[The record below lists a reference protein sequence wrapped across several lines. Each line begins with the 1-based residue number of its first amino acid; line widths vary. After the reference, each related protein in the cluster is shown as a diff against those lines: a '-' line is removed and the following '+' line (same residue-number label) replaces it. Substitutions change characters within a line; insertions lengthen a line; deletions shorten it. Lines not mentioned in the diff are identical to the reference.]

1 MRNAMSERDYTVIDG
16 SYGEGGGQI
25 LRTSLSLAALTGRP
39 LKLVNIRG
47 KRKKPGLRPQHLTGV
62 KACAAVSG
70 AKVADA
76 RLGKQNL
83 TFKPKEISGG
93 SYNFRIPTA
102 GAATL
107 VLQAILPP
115 LWKAKGESSLL
126 VGGGTHVPW
135 SPPFHYLAEVF
146 VPTLD
151 RLGFTGEIQISR
163 WGWYPK
169 GGGEI
174 EASLRSCN
182 PSGSIILDR
191 PFKLKRVTG
200 ISASSRLPEH
210 VRVRQKRQLLL
221 RFEKAGIDAEI
232 GLMDVPAL
240 NPGSLVFLCAQG
252 GESVAGFSSLGARGK
267 RAERVADEAANALF
281 QFLDSEAALDH
292 YLADQILIYLA
303 ITPGEHRFTTS
314 KITRHLLTNTWV
326 IEQFLPVHFEVKGG
340 VGEAGTVIKRDV

>member
-1 MRNAMSERDYTVIDG
+1 
-16 SYGEGGGQI
+16 
-25 LRTSLSLAALTGRP
+25 
-39 LKLVNIRG
+39 
-47 KRKKPGLRPQHLTGV
+47 V

-83 TFKPKEISGG
+83 TFKPEEISGG

-146 VPTLD
+146 VPTLE
-151 RLGFTGEIQISR
+151 RFGFTCEIQIR
-163 WGWYPK
+163 HWGWYPK

-174 EASLRSCN
+174 EASLRSCK
-182 PSGSIILDR
+182 PSGSVILDR

-232 GLMDVPAL
+232 GLMDVPAR

-252 GESVAGFSSLGARGK
+252 EESVAGFSSLGARGK

-303 ITPGEHRFTTS
+303 ITPGKHRFTTS
-314 KITRHLLTNTWV
+314 KITRHLLTNAWV

-340 VGEAGTVIKRDV
+340 VGEAGTVSKRDV

>member
-1 MRNAMSERDYTVIDG
+1 V
-16 SYGEGGGQI
+16 Q
-25 LRTSLSLAALTGRP
+25 
-39 LKLVNIRG
+39 
-47 KRKKPGLRPQHLTGV
+47 
-62 KACAAVSG
+62 ACAAVSG
-70 AKVADA
+70 AKVAGA
-76 RLGKQNL
+76 KLGEQEL
-83 TFKPKEISGG
+83 TFRPEEISGG
-93 SYNFRIPTA
+93 SYKFRIPTA

-107 VLQAILPP
+107 VLQAILPL
-115 LWKAKGESSLL
+115 LWKARGESSLV

-135 SPPFHYLAEVF
+135 SPSVNYLAEVF
-146 VPTLD
+146 LPTLD
-151 RLGFTGEIQISR
+151 RLGFRGEIQISR

-174 EASLRSCN
+174 KASLRSCK
-182 PSGSIILDR
+182 PSGSIVLNKSFE
-191 PFKLKRVTG
+191 PKRVTG

-210 VRVRQKRQLLL
+210 IRVRQRRQLLL
-221 RFEKAGIDAEI
+221 RFEKAGIEAEI

-267 RAERVADEAANALF
+267 RAEQVADEAANALF

-314 KITRHLLTNTWV
+314 KITQHLLTNTWV
-326 IEQFLPVHFEVKGG
+326 IEQFLPVHFEVEGG
-340 VGEAGTVIKRDV
+340 VGEAGLVIKRDTG